1 MLLIRQR
8 ITYGIRCSRF
18 AAHVCKSLRFATRP
32 HRPGI
37 NPGYL
42 FECRVTEG
50 LLIDDLIGN
59 NSRTCK
65 AVVPMTS
72 SESNPD
78 KTKDAALPREAMARR
93 LVAGLVS
100 LGQTLSEEQ
109 VEALLDY
116 LAELVR
122 WNKAYNLTAVT
133 DPMAMVDR
141 HIIDS
146 LSIRPFI
153 EGRRI
158 LDSGTGAG
166 LPGVVL
172 AVAEPDRHFI
182 LVDSNGKKVRFLR
195 HIKRSLGLDNIEPI
209 HARLESLELAPPPE
223 EIVARALAPLAR
235 LIEWH
240 RPWLEQGARLLAMK
254 GQLEQAELDGMPD
267 DYFMQKQTIEWG
279 GMQAERCV
287 AVVTRAG

>member
-1 MLLIRQR
+1 M
-8 ITYGIRCSRF
+8 
-18 AAHVCKSLRFATRP
+18 
-32 HRPGI
+32 
-37 NPGYL
+37 
-42 FECRVTEG
+42 
-50 LLIDDLIGN
+50 
-59 NSRTCK
+59 
-65 AVVPMTS
+65 
-72 SESNPD
+72 SNRNTNHAP
-78 KTKDAALPREAMARR
+78 LPREAMARR
-93 LVAGLVS
+93 LVAGLEG
-100 LGQTLSEEQ
+100 LQQTLTEQQ

-133 DPMAMVDR
+133 DPMEMVDR

-153 EGRRI
+153 ESRRI

-195 HIKRSLGLDNIEPI
+195 HIKRTLGLDNIEPV
-209 HARLESLELAPPPE
+209 HARLESLAFDPPPE

-235 LIEWH
+235 LVEWH
-240 RPWLEQGARLLAMK
+240 RPWLEQGARMLAMK
-254 GQLEQAELDGMPD
+254 GQLEPSEID
-267 DYFMQKQTIEWG
+267 DVPEKYSVEKHPLNWT

-287 AVVTRAG
+287 AMVGLRNLSP

>member
-1 MLLIRQR
+1 M
-8 ITYGIRCSRF
+8 
-18 AAHVCKSLRFATRP
+18 
-32 HRPGI
+32 
-37 NPGYL
+37 
-42 FECRVTEG
+42 
-50 LLIDDLIGN
+50 
-59 NSRTCK
+59 
-65 AVVPMTS
+65 
-72 SESNPD
+72 SNRNTNHAP
-78 KTKDAALPREAMARR
+78 LPREAMARR
-93 LVAGLVS
+93 LVAGLEG
-100 LGQTLSEEQ
+100 LQQTLTEQQ

-133 DPMAMVDR
+133 DPMEMVDR

-153 EGRRI
+153 ESRRI

-195 HIKRSLGLDNIEPI
+195 HIKRTLGLDNIEPV

-254 GQLEQAELDGMPD
+254 GQLEQSE
-267 DYFMQKQTIEWG
+267 IEDVPEQYSVERHALEWA

-287 AVVTRAG
+287 AVVALRS